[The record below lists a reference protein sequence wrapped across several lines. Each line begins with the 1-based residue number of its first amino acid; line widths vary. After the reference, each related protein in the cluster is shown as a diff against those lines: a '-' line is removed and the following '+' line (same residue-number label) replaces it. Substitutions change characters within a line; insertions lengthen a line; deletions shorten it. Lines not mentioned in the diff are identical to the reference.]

1 MDDIEV
7 PEPMQEQLNRIEAKV
22 DTLTVIVNQH
32 VGLIGALKVFVGI
45 LSTGIALLLAYFNL
59 PKR

>member
-1 MDDIEV
+1 
-7 PEPMQEQLNRIEAKV
+7 MQEQLNRIEAKV

-32 VGLIGALKVFVGI
+32 VGLIGALKWFVGI